1 MFVKALLLVI
11 TLTGCMGAAVILFL
25 VSGKHADALKAA
37 EEGIALIAKT
47 GADITV
53 AKENVIL
60 IAKSAIV
67 IAFVARILEVV
78 AIGVCI
84 YAVSRLTS

>member
-1 MFVKALLLVI
+1 MFVKVLFLVI
-11 TLTGCMGAAVILFL
+11 TLTACIGATFILL
-25 VSGKHADALKAA
+25 LRSGKRADALKAA

-53 AKENVIL
+53 ANEEVIL

-67 IAFVARILEVV
+67 IAVVFRILEVV

>member
-11 TLTGCMGAAVILFL
+11 TLTGCMGATFVLL
-25 VSGKHADALKAA
+25 LRSGKRADALKAA

-60 IAKSAIV
+60 IAKSASV
-67 IAFVARILEVV
+67 ITVVFHILEVV